1 MWRGRL
7 ILILLLVSC
16 FNLAAWLEPRRTER
30 LHRGESSNS
39 VLGSLLG
46 DGRKMVADYFYIQAD
61 VYFHSGYYPSIF
73 DQARSQEEKDSDVSH
88 PEEGNGKGGQQ
99 EEKGFMGEPL
109 DWIDRLSR
117 EFKPSRHTHLA
128 GASVRELLPWL
139 KLSAELDPHRIQT
152 YIVTA
157 YWLRSGLGKSDEA
170 LDFIRDGL
178 KNNPNSPDL
187 LFALGQIFL
196 EDRKDYP
203 RARNVFLAAKYQWHK
218 RDDSKPVKS
227 DNPDVET
234 KDLLLLERILG
245 GLVKTEEAAGNLD
258 QAMKYLQELK
268 LNAVDPQG
276 VQKRIDELQ
285 AKINAGKT
293 NPPAGR

>member
-7 ILILLLVSC
+7 ILTLLFVAC
-16 FNLAAWLEPRRTER
+16 FSLAAWLEPRHAQR
-30 LHRGESSNS
+30 LNHGESTDS

-46 DGRKMVADYFYIQAD
+46 DGRKMVADYFYVEAD

-88 PEEGNGKGGQQ
+88 PEEGKGGVQ
-99 EEKGFMGEPL
+99 EEKGGFMGQPL

-117 EFKPSRHTHLA
+117 QFKPSRHTHL
-128 GASVRELLPWL
+128 GGESVRELLPWL

-157 YWLRSGLGKSDEA
+157 YWLRSSLGKSDEA
-170 LDFIRDGL
+170 LDFIRGGL
-178 KNNPNSPDL
+178 KNNPDSPDL

-196 EDRKDYP
+196 EDHKDYF
-203 RARNVFLAAKYQWHK
+203 RARNVFLAAKDQWHK
-218 RDDSKPVKS
+218 RDDSKPAKS
-227 DNPDVET
+227 DNPDVDT
-234 KDLLLLERILG
+234 KDYLLLERILG
-245 GLVKTEEAAGNLD
+245 GLVKTEESAGNLD
-258 QAMKYLQELK
+258 QAMKYLRELK
-268 LNAVDPQG
+268 LIAADPGG

-285 AKINAGKT
+285 VKINAGKT
-293 NPPAGR
+293 NQPAAR

>member
-7 ILILLLVSC
+7 ILILLFVSC
-16 FNLAAWLEPRRTER
+16 FSLAAWLEPRHTER
-30 LHRGESSNS
+30 ANHGEPTDS

-46 DGRKMVADYFYIQAD
+46 DGRKMVADYCYVEAD
-61 VYFHSGYYPSIF
+61 VYFHSGYYPSVF
-73 DQARSQEEKDSDVSH
+73 DQARGQEEKDSDVSH
-88 PEEGNGKGGQQ
+88 PEEGKGGG
-99 EEKGFMGEPL
+99 EEKGGFMGEPL

-117 EFKPSRHTHLA
+117 EFKPSRHTHL
-128 GASVRELLPWL
+128 GGQSVRELLPWL
-139 KLSAELDPHRIQT
+139 KLSAELDPHRVQT
-152 YIVTA
+152 YVVTS
-157 YWLRSGLGKSDEA
+157 YWLRSRLGKSDEA

-178 KNNPNSPDL
+178 KQNPHSPDL

-203 RARNVFLAAKYQWHK
+203 RARNVLLAAKYWWHK

-227 DNPDVET
+227 ENNEDA

-245 GLVKTEEAAGNLD
+245 TLVEEEEAAGHLD
-258 QAMKYLQELK
+258 QAVKYLQELK
-268 LNAVDPQG
+268 PDAADPGG

-285 AKINAGKT
+285 ARINAAGKR
-293 NPPAGR
+293 NQPARR

>member
-7 ILILLLVSC
+7 ILTLLFVGC
-16 FNLAAWLEPRRTER
+16 FSLAAWLEPRHAQR
-30 LHRGESSNS
+30 LNHGESTDS

-46 DGRKMVADYFYIQAD
+46 DGRKMVADYFYVEAD

-88 PEEGNGKGGQQ
+88 PEEGKGGAQ
-99 EEKGFMGEPL
+99 EEKGGFMGQPL

-117 EFKPSRHTHLA
+117 QFKPSRHTHL
-128 GASVRELLPWL
+128 GGESVRELLPWL

-157 YWLRSGLGKSDEA
+157 YWLRSSLGKSDEA
-170 LDFIRDGL
+170 LDFIRGGL
-178 KNNPNSPDL
+178 KNNPDSPDL

-196 EDRKDYP
+196 EDHKDYF
-203 RARNVFLAAKYQWHK
+203 RARNVFLAAKDQWHK
-218 RDDSKPVKS
+218 RDDSKPAKS
-227 DNPDVET
+227 DNPDVDT
-234 KDLLLLERILG
+234 KDYLLLERILG
-245 GLVKTEEAAGNLD
+245 GLVKTEESAGNLD
-258 QAMKYLQELK
+258 QAMKYLRELK
-268 LNAVDPQG
+268 LIAADPGG

-285 AKINAGKT
+285 IKINAGKT
-293 NPPAGR
+293 NQPAAR